1 LRKKFWTIRLPTAG
15 MTVRDGR
22 HTLYN
27 GSADYASILD
37 TQQVSVERGTNM
49 SSKLSGITN
58 LTIVALALVA
68 LAHPTSGQSGEELLN
83 QLRGRAQAPKRNAE
97 QMTRAYQAAV
107 DYLLPLMSADDVGS
121 RYEHQIALQDM
132 GSHAARPGAE
142 AEREALARALCR
154 TVETAQM
161 QATVRNWFVLQ
172 IERIGKD
179 ESAKTLTDLL
189 SNEDK
194 ELRDYARRALE
205 KNPSQAATR
214 SLERAMKESEDPAW
228 RDALFNSYRQRS
240 EYEAIAAQGPAQFM
254 RNVLKKGAGPNQI
267 VAAQGLVDIAGR
279 LVKQQKF
286 DQAMN
291 IYADLN
297 SWAIDR
303 QQGGGDTFYIRA
315 AALNGTAMCD
325 GSRAAEV
332 VALAMGSDNP
342 KVRSIAVQAARNAPT
357 KDAARALSAMLSEL
371 EPYFQKQVLALI
383 ADRGDLSSI
392 KIVRQVLGSADESV
406 RLAAIDAL
414 TQIGGA
420 WPSW

>member
-1 LRKKFWTIRLPTAG
+1 
-15 MTVRDGR
+15 
-22 HTLYN
+22 
-27 GSADYASILD
+27 
-37 TQQVSVERGTNM
+37 M

-189 SNEDK
+189 QTKIRSCAITRVGLWRK
-194 ELRDYARRALE
+194 TRRRPL
-205 KNPSQAATR
+205 
-214 SLERAMKESEDPAW
+214 
-228 RDALFNSYRQRS
+228 
-240 EYEAIAAQGPAQFM
+240 
-254 RNVLKKGAGPNQI
+254 
-267 VAAQGLVDIAGR
+267 
-279 LVKQQKF
+279 
-286 DQAMN
+286 
-291 IYADLN
+291 
-297 SWAIDR
+297 
-303 QQGGGDTFYIRA
+303 RA
-315 AALNGTAMCD
+315 ASN
-325 GSRAAEV
+325 
-332 VALAMGSDNP
+332 
-342 KVRSIAVQAARNAPT
+342 AR
-357 KDAARALSAMLSEL
+357 
-371 EPYFQKQVLALI
+371 
-383 ADRGDLSSI
+383 
-392 KIVRQVLGSADESV
+392 
-406 RLAAIDAL
+406 
-414 TQIGGA
+414 
-420 WPSW
+420 